1 MQIALLIVCLVAS
14 FALAWLLLRG
24 NRTAVEAELVARL
37 ESERTAAADKQA
49 IHAAEISK
57 NEAEIERLR
66 EKVLVL
72 STRTAE
78 LETRLENESK
88 TVQEKVNILNEARQN
103 LSDAFKS
110 LSADALS
117 QNNQSFLDLAKET
130 LARTQEA
137 AQGDLEKRQ
146 QAIVELVAPV
156 RASLEKVD
164 EKIQQ
169 IEQARA
175 GAYSELREQV
185 RSLAEGQS
193 RLGSETGKLVTALR
207 APSVRGRWGEMQLRR
222 VVEMAGMIEYCD
234 FLTQTTVEGEDG
246 RLRPDLVVKLPGGKS
261 IVVDAKTPLAAY
273 LEAIEATDE
282 ATRQSCMADHARQ
295 VRDHLQALGRK
306 SYFEQFAQTPEFVVL
321 FLPGESFFS
330 AALEN
335 EPTLIEFG
343 VERNVILATPTTL
356 IALLRAVAYGW
367 RQESLAENAAEI
379 SELGKELYKR
389 IADMAGH
396 WNRLGIGLNGAVRAY
411 NSAAASLESR
421 VLVSARRFEDLK
433 TAPRGAEIVS
443 LKPVERTVRMVFSE
457 NGNGDGNERGEKLHK
472 NPDQE
477 ILPGLGEAEPGE
489 PEL

>member
-1 MQIALLIVCLVAS
+1 MQIALLIVCLMGG
-14 FALAWLLLRG
+14 FALAWLLRRG
-24 NRTAVEAELVARL
+24 NRTAVEVELRARL

-49 IHAAEISK
+49 IHTAEIAK

-72 STRTAE
+72 STRAAE
-78 LETRLENESK
+78 LETRLDNESK
-88 TVQEKVNILNEARQN
+88 KVQENINILNDARQK

-110 LSADALS
+110 LSADALN
-117 QNNQSFLDLAKET
+117 QNNQSFLELAKAA
-130 LARTQEA
+130 LAQTQEA
-137 AQGDLEKRQ
+137 ARGDLEKRQ

-164 EKIQQ
+164 EKMQQ

-185 RSLAEGQS
+185 RSLADGQT

-234 FLTQTTVEGEDG
+234 FLTQTTVEGDEG

-282 ATRQSCMADHARQ
+282 ATRQARMADHARQ
-295 VRDHLQALGRK
+295 VRDHLQALGKK
-306 SYFEQFAQTPEFVVL
+306 SYFEQFAPTPEFVVL

-389 IADMAGH
+389 IADMAEH
-396 WNRLGIGLNGAVRAY
+396 WHKLGTSLSRAVHMY
-411 NSAAASLESR
+411 NSAAGSLESR
-421 VLVSARRFEDLK
+421 VLVSARKFADLK
-433 TAPRGAEIVS
+433 TAPSGVEIVN
-443 LKPVERTVRMVFSE
+443 LKPVERTVRLTHE
-457 NGNGDGNERGEKLHK
+457 NGNGSGNDRIGIEG
-472 NPDQE
+472 QE
-477 ILPGLGEAEPGE
+477 MLPGLGGGE
-489 PEL
+489 SDRG